1 MKLNENK
8 AIAGAYVG
16 ILLCLS
22 LGSVLAGLGVMGVID
37 GDFGFGVYLI
47 SLPVIMISSVAAG
60 SMWNNNK

>member
-16 ILLCLS
+16 VLLWLS

-37 GDFGFGVYLI
+37 FDFGFGVYLI
-47 SLPVIMISSVAAG
+47 SLPVIMISSRC
-60 SMWNNNK
+60 